1 MEKKFLTKMIFL
13 TGCLNAKGSV
23 ASAEAVTE
31 PEVAKGYTM
40 TELCDK
46 MIDFFM
52 NTKPKTKDWRKLL
65 SHRDDWKKYKD
76 NFYNRCRVRIDTE
89 NDASFKQKLVL
100 LARKVKKV

>member
-1 MEKKFLTKMIFL
+1 MEKFLTKMIFL

-89 NDASFKQKLVL
+89 NDDSFKQKLVL